1 MDRAAW
7 WAPVH
12 GVARVE
18 QNLATKPPSNRDL
31 LYSTGNYIKY
41 LIKKKKKTVLVP
53 PLPGSPPA
61 VEKLG
66 RVPLLCTLPASRSP
80 GLLLKWSDP
89 HCTLNVR
96 QEITSLSDPEG
107 IT

>member
-18 QNLATKPPSNRDL
+18 HNLATKPPSNRDL

-41 LIKKKKKTVLVP
+41 LIKKKKDSAGTSSSRKPSCSGKAGSCAPSLHSACLPEPRLVTKM
-53 PLPGSPPA
+53 
-61 VEKLG
+61 V
-66 RVPLLCTLPASRSP
+66 
-80 GLLLKWSDP
+80 
-89 HCTLNVR
+89 
-96 QEITSLSDPEG
+96 
-107 IT
+107 

>member
-18 QNLATKPPSNRDL
+18 HNLATKPPSNRDL

-41 LIKKKKKTVLVP
+41 LIKKKKRQCWYLLFQEALLQWKSWVVCPFSALCLP
-53 PLPGSPPA
+53 PGA
-61 VEKLG
+61 QA
-66 RVPLLCTLPASRSP
+66 CY
-80 GLLLKWSDP
+80 
-89 HCTLNVR
+89 
-96 QEITSLSDPEG
+96 
-107 IT
+107 

>member
-18 QNLATKPPSNRDL
+18 HNLATKPPSNRDL

-41 LIKKKKKTVLVP
+41 LIKKKK
-53 PLPGSPPA
+53 
-61 VEKLG
+61 
-66 RVPLLCTLPASRSP
+66 
-80 GLLLKWSDP
+80 
-89 HCTLNVR
+89 
-96 QEITSLSDPEG
+96 
-107 IT
+107 

>member
-18 QNLATKPPSNRDL
+18 HNLATKPPSNRDL

-41 LIKKKKKTVLVP
+41 LIKKKKRQCWYLLFQKPSCSGKAGSCAPSLHSACLPEPRLVTKM
-53 PLPGSPPA
+53 
-61 VEKLG
+61 V
-66 RVPLLCTLPASRSP
+66 
-80 GLLLKWSDP
+80 
-89 HCTLNVR
+89 
-96 QEITSLSDPEG
+96 
-107 IT
+107 